1 MEDVKIEKRTTTK
14 KSRLIDYL
22 SNSEDGLTVYE
33 LAELLDMSSEQ
44 VQVRIS
50 TLRKESYNVVTIRG
64 FSDGRVKTLNK
75 YRIV

>member
-1 MEDVKIEKRTTTK
+1 MEYVKIEKRTTTK
-14 KSRLIDYL
+14 KSKLIDHL

-33 LAELLDMSSEQ
+33 LAEMLAMSPEQ

-50 TLRKESYNVVTIRG
+50 TLRKESYNVVTIKG

>member
-1 MEDVKIEKRTTTK
+1 MEDVKIERRTTTK

-33 LAELLDMSSEQ
+33 LAKLLDMSPEQ

-50 TLRKESYNVVTIRG
+50 TLRKESYNVVTIKG